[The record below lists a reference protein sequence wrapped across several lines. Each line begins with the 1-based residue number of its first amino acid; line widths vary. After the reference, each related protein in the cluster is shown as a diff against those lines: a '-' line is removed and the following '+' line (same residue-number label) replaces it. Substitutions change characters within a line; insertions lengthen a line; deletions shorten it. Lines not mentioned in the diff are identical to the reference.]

1 MNVGRLKIGAAV
13 VLCAPFIP
21 MLFQGEEFGA
31 DTPFQYFTNH
41 EEPELAKAVSE
52 GRRKEFAAFG
62 WKAADIP
69 DPQDPETFSRSKLNW
84 TELEREPH
92 ASLLAWH
99 KQLIALRRRTPEF
112 TDGRRNQVEV
122 RFSESEQWL
131 TFHRGGYVI
140 ALNLS
145 QETRTVP
152 LEISGALV
160 LASEADCTI
169 RETSIEMPSDS
180 VAILLSNNINN
191 GRDI

>member
-1 MNVGRLKIGAAV
+1 MNVGRLKIGAAI

-41 EEPELAKAVSE
+41 EEPDLARAVSE

-69 DPQDPETFSRSKLNW
+69 DPQDPETFSRSKINW
-84 TELEREPH
+84 AELEREPH
-92 ASLLAWH
+92 TSLLAWH

-112 TDGRRNQVEV
+112 ADGRLDQVEV

-131 TFHRGGYVI
+131 AFRRGGYVI

-145 QETRTVP
+145 QETRRVP
-152 LEISGALV
+152 FAFPGALV
-160 LASEADCTI
+160 LASEADCI
-169 RETSIEMPSDS
+169 IHKTSVEMPSDS
-180 VAILLSNNINN
+180 VAILRVINN